1 MKINSNFSSSEI
13 RKTIETNWQEYLSK
27 YGNLFAS
34 DSINGSSPPSVF
46 VGSYG
51 YPKVGV
57 GPMVPPIHGDT
68 TLLDSP
74 ELWLGKSLEEIV
86 NFRLN
91 LVRGIQKIPVQ
102 DTQGRFIESLHEVAM
117 SSRSMDS
124 DLQFYKTTLP
134 VTTIDGESA
143 PFGPV
148 GEIKSAK
155 FSNTRSEKSIERVY
169 YDHDLKAQDAVLTLY
184 NKGIEIS
191 KIQKCFSVG
200 MLGKK
205 RKIVP
210 TKWSITATD
219 DIISSVA
226 VILHFVGTIFLFFP
240 NIPTLKHF

>member
-1 MKINSNFSSSEI
+1 MHQ
-13 RKTIETNWQEYLSK
+13 TLLTDLV
-27 YGNLFAS
+27 
-34 DSINGSSPPSVF
+34 PPSVF

-74 ELWLGKSLEEIV
+74 ERWLGKNLEEIV

-91 LVRGIQKIPVQ
+91 LVRGIQKMSVQ
-102 DTQGRFIESLHEVAM
+102 DPQGRFIESLHEVAM
-117 SSRSMDS
+117 SSRSIES
-124 DLQFYKTTLP
+124 DLQFQKATVP
-134 VTTIDGESA
+134 ITTIDGESA
-143 PFGPV
+143 PFGPI

-191 KIQKCFSVG
+191 KNSKMF
-200 MLGKK
+200 
-205 RKIVP
+205 
-210 TKWSITATD
+210 
-219 DIISSVA
+219 
-226 VILHFVGTIFLFFP
+226 
-240 NIPTLKHF
+240 